1 MIVLRYNN
9 DLSPSAIEIKKKKK
23 KNTAIKRPFRKI
35 KVYRRKIMV
44 SKRISYGKCGK
55 CYL

>member
-23 KNTAIKRPFRKI
+23 KHGNQKAFQKNKSF
-35 KVYRRKIMV
+35 VE
-44 SKRISYGKCGK
+44 
-55 CYL
+55 

>member
-23 KNTAIKRPFRKI
+23 NTAIKRPFRKI
-35 KVYRRKIMV
+35 KV
-44 SKRISYGKCGK
+44 
-55 CYL
+55 L